1 MSKFIVLP
9 ESERLIDLSRV
20 ITCGPN
26 NVAKDEFGMKYELGS
41 HWSPNNISLYIT
53 RKDFKRF

>member
-9 ESERLIDLSRV
+9 ESERLIDLSRA

-26 NVAKDEFGMKYELGS
+26 NVVKDELE
-41 HWSPNNISLYIT
+41 
-53 RKDFKRF
+53 